1 MQIVD
6 VISSL
11 GMHFIFENWKF
22 KTEKKKVI
30 EKKKGKERGKGKPHR
45 PGLIP

>member
-1 MQIVD
+1 LKIGSSKHEFEFGLD
-6 VISSL
+6 IS
-11 GMHFIFENWKF
+11 NWKI
-22 KTEKKKVI
+22 EKKKVI